1 MATFSDNFSNQASI
15 YAQFRPS
22 YPHEL
27 YDFLSSLTPQHQY
40 AWDCGTGNGQS
51 AIHLADYFEQVYAT
65 DPSDAQIANAFS
77 HERVHY
83 KVEKAEDVNLN
94 PQSID
99 LITVAQAVHWFDFE
113 KFYDKVK
120 KVLKRDGIIAVWAYD
135 LPQINNEID
144 PIIKNFY
151 KKIVG
156 PYWPEEIK
164 SIDQGYTTI
173 PFPFREIEPPEF
185 YIRKRLK
192 LEDLFGLLL
201 SWSATQRYIAQEK
214 KNPIDLIRAELSALW
229 SDPLSIKVA
238 SWKIM
243 LRVGKPSH

>member
-27 YDFLSSLTPQHQY
+27 YDFLTSLTPQHHY

-51 AIHLADYFEQVYAT
+51 AIHLADYFDLVYAT
-65 DPSDAQIANAFS
+65 DPSEAQITNAFP
-77 HERVHY
+77 HERVTY
-83 KVEKAEDVNLN
+83 KVEKAEEANLS

-99 LITVAQAVHWFDFE
+99 LITVAQAIHWFDFE
-113 KFYDKVK
+113 SFYEKVK
-120 KVLKRDGIIAVWAYD
+120 TVLKKDGIIAVWAYG
-135 LPQINNEID
+135 LPQINADID
-144 PIIKNFY
+144 AIVKNFY
-151 KKIVG
+151 QKIVG
-156 PYWPEEIK
+156 PYWPVEIK

-173 PFPFREIEPPEF
+173 PFPFKEIEPPEF

-192 LEDLFGLLL
+192 LDDLLGHLL
-201 SWSATQRYIAQEK
+201 SWSATQRYITQENH
-214 KNPIDLIRAELSALW
+214 NPIDLIRDDLALLW
-229 SDPLSIKVA
+229 ADPTSIKTA

-243 LRVGKPSH
+243 LRVGKLPH